1 MKATNVN
8 YVSYAWQLVDLIGQT
23 TTQFIIN
30 VVELVFFII
39 TVLRRGFSFIHKNK
53 QNALIKNAVV
63 REIIFDGIDSLM
75 PTTLVMSIII
85 GFSIIAQLI
94 MVLQALGS
102 ETEVVNILISFVAL
116 ELCPLI
122 TAIVI
127 ICRGG
132 SALAIVIGN
141 MSINQ
146 EVKGLELLGID
157 VLVYLAFPSLLSKAI
172 SQISLSVY
180 FATLSVALGIFFSA
194 IFDSPSNLKYF
205 AILIDSIEPMELLY
219 FLIKNILFGIIIGA
233 NACYHGLHV
242 SQSVTEVPQ
251 RTQKAIM
258 HSMLSVFVIN
268 ALFML

>member
-1 MKATNVN
+1 MRATNVISISN
-8 YVSYAWQLVDLIGQT
+8 AWLVVDVIGKA
-23 TTQFIIN
+23 TTQFIKN
-30 VVELVFFII
+30 FVELVFFIV

-63 REIIFDGIDSLM
+63 REIIFDGVDTLI
-75 PTTLVMSIII
+75 PTILVMSIII
-85 GFSIIAQLI
+85 GFSITAQLI

-102 ETEVVNILISFVAL
+102 ETKVVAILISFVAL

-157 VLVYLAFPSLLSKAI
+157 VLVYLAFPPLVGKAI

-180 FATLSVALGIFFSA
+180 FATLSITLGIFFSA
-194 IFDSPSNLKYF
+194 IFGTPSNLKYF
-205 AILIDSIEPMELLY
+205 SILIDSIKPMALLY
-219 FLIKNILFGIIIGA
+219 FLIKNMLFGIIIGA

-258 HSMLSVFVIN
+258 HSLLSVFIIN

>member
-1 MKATNVN
+1 
-8 YVSYAWQLVDLIGQT
+8 
-23 TTQFIIN
+23 
-30 VVELVFFII
+30 
-39 TVLRRGFSFIHKNK
+39 
-53 QNALIKNAVV
+53 
-63 REIIFDGIDSLM
+63 
-75 PTTLVMSIII
+75 
-85 GFSIIAQLI
+85 
-94 MVLQALGS
+94 
-102 ETEVVNILISFVAL
+102 
-116 ELCPLI
+116 
-122 TAIVI
+122 
-127 ICRGG
+127 
-132 SALAIVIGN
+132 